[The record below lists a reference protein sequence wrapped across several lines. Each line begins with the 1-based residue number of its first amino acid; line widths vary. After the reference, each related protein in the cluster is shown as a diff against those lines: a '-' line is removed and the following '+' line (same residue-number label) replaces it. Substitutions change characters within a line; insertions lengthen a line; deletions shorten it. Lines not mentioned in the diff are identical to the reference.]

1 LQTRLFEIY
10 SVSLHSLIIN
20 INTYIMILTT
30 TPIIQG
36 HEVRE
41 YKGVVAGET
50 IIAANVLK
58 DVMANIRDFFGGRSS
73 SYEKVLIEGREA
85 AMRELEERARQ
96 MGANAVVGIHIE
108 YGSVNQGTMLMIAAT
123 GTAVVIE

>member
-1 LQTRLFEIY
+1 
-10 SVSLHSLIIN
+10 
-20 INTYIMILTT
+20 MILTT

-96 MGANAVVGIHIE
+96 MGANAVVGVDFSYE
-108 YGSVNQGTMLMIAAT
+108 TVGQSGSMLMVVCT
-123 GTAVVIE
+123 GTAVRI

>member
-1 LQTRLFEIY
+1 
-10 SVSLHSLIIN
+10 
-20 INTYIMILTT
+20 MILTT
-30 TPIIQG
+30 TPTIQG

-96 MGANAVVGIHIE
+96 MGANAVVGVDFSYE
-108 YGSVNQGTMLMIAAT
+108 TVGQSGSMLMVVCT
-123 GTAVVIE
+123 GTAVRI